1 MVLTPPASPSTTRV
15 PGVLRGPELLLG
27 FSIFLVGEWLWLRWA
42 GAWLEGAGLTRGERE
57 VPGDI
62 RGL

>member
-1 MVLTPPASPSTTRV
+1 MP
-15 PGVLRGPELLLG
+15 RGPELLLG
-27 FSIFLVGEWLWLRWA
+27 FSIFLVGEWLWLRCA

-57 VPGDI
+57 VPGDM

>member
-1 MVLTPPASPSTTRV
+1 MVLTPPASPRKTRV
-15 PGVLRGPELLLG
+15 PGVPGGPELLLG
-27 FSIFLVGEWLWLRWA
+27 FSIFLVGDGQWLWW
-42 GAWLEGAGLTRGERE
+42 GPAWLEGLTREERE